1 MRPRPRTPTSRVI
14 SAGLSFEAPG
24 AIGIGLRE
32 YLVVHGLET
41 LTERGAPELL
51 HRPAQTYIG
60 PGVGN
65 WTQASD

>member
-1 MRPRPRTPTSRVI
+1 
-14 SAGLSFEAPG
+14 LSFEAPG
-24 AIGIGLRE
+24 AIGFRLRE
-32 YLVVHGLET
+32 YLVIHGLET